1 MCLINR
7 PETFVFIAGIA
18 GIAGS
23 HQTIAVRP
31 GFSRERG
38 NMKLTKPDTAALNE
52 AYQRLE
58 NPSLAIQLS
67 SAAGMPVETVL
78 KTLARRVPESV
89 MDAVRQSSQKSLHY
103 VMSNTTRTLKDQV
116 LVSASPRLHQAAVMA
131 TGAVGGLFGVHALVI
146 ELPITTSIMFRSIV
160 DIARAEGEM
169 PRDSDTLLNAM
180 QVFAMGSGMSDKD
193 DAAETSYYG
202 VRLALSA
209 AVSNAMEQLAIHGLN
224 KASSPALLRLVSAI
238 ASRFGIV
245 VTQKTMAQALPVV
258 GALGGATINTMF
270 IHHYQEMARGHFTV
284 RRLERKYGVETIR
297 EAYQRLG
304 PSPGKVIDVSGK

>member
-1 MCLINR
+1 
-7 PETFVFIAGIA
+7 
-18 GIAGS
+18 
-23 HQTIAVRP
+23 
-31 GFSRERG
+31 
-38 NMKLTKPDTAALNE
+38 MKLTKPDTAALNE

-58 NPSLAIQLS
+58 NPSLVIQLS

-89 MDAVRQSSQKSLHY
+89 MEAVRQSSQKSLHY

-304 PSPGKVIDVSGK
+304 PAPGKVIDGSGK

>member
-1 MCLINR
+1 
-7 PETFVFIAGIA
+7 
-18 GIAGS
+18 
-23 HQTIAVRP
+23 
-31 GFSRERG
+31 
-38 NMKLTKPDTAALNE
+38 MKLTKPDTAALNE

>member
-1 MCLINR
+1 LSVNNAPKNWWKI
-7 PETFVFIAGIA
+7 GD
-18 GIAGS
+18 S
-23 HQTIAVRP
+23 HL
-31 GFSRERG
+31 FL
-38 NMKLTKPDTAALNE
+38 NMKLSKADTAALNE

-58 NPSLAIQLS
+58 NPSLVIQLS
-67 SAAGMPVETVL
+67 SAAGMPVETVV

-89 MDAVRQSSQKSLHY
+89 MEAVRQSSQKSLHY

-116 LVSASPRLHQAAVMA
+116 LVSASPRMHQAAVMA

-202 VRLALSA
+202 VRLALNA

-224 KASSPALLRLVSAI
+224 KASSPALLRLVSSI

-270 IHHYQEMARGHFTV
+270 IHHFQEMARGHFTV
-284 RRLERKYGVETIR
+284 RRLERKYGAETIR

-304 PSPGKVIDVSGK
+304 PGPGKVIEE

>member
-1 MCLINR
+1 
-7 PETFVFIAGIA
+7 
-18 GIAGS
+18 
-23 HQTIAVRP
+23 
-31 GFSRERG
+31 
-38 NMKLTKPDTAALNE
+38 MKLSKPDTAALNE

-89 MDAVRQSSQKSLHY
+89 MEAVRQSSQKSLHY

-304 PSPGKVIDVSGK
+304 PSPGKVIDASGK

>member
-1 MCLINR
+1 
-7 PETFVFIAGIA
+7 
-18 GIAGS
+18 
-23 HQTIAVRP
+23 
-31 GFSRERG
+31 
-38 NMKLTKPDTAALNE
+38 MKLSKPDTAALNE

-58 NPSLAIQLS
+58 NPSLVIQLS

-284 RRLERKYGVETIR
+284 RRLERKYGVEMIR

-304 PSPGKVIDVSGK
+304 PAPGKVIDASGK

>member
-1 MCLINR
+1 
-7 PETFVFIAGIA
+7 
-18 GIAGS
+18 
-23 HQTIAVRP
+23 
-31 GFSRERG
+31 
-38 NMKLTKPDTAALNE
+38 MKLSKPDTAALNE

-160 DIARAEGEM
+160 DIAR
-169 PRDSDTLLNAM
+169 PR
-180 QVFAMGSGMSDKD
+180 GRCRG
-193 DAAETSYYG
+193 
-202 VRLALSA
+202 
-209 AVSNAMEQLAIHGLN
+209 
-224 KASSPALLRLVSAI
+224 I
-238 ASRFGIV
+238 A
-245 VTQKTMAQALPVV
+245 TPC
-258 GALGGATINTMF
+258 
-270 IHHYQEMARGHFTV
+270 
-284 RRLERKYGVETIR
+284 
-297 EAYQRLG
+297 
-304 PSPGKVIDVSGK
+304 

>member
-1 MCLINR
+1 
-7 PETFVFIAGIA
+7 
-18 GIAGS
+18 
-23 HQTIAVRP
+23 
-31 GFSRERG
+31 
-38 NMKLTKPDTAALNE
+38 
-52 AYQRLE
+52 
-58 NPSLAIQLS
+58 
-67 SAAGMPVETVL
+67 
-78 KTLARRVPESV
+78 
-89 MDAVRQSSQKSLHY
+89 
-103 VMSNTTRTLKDQV
+103 
-116 LVSASPRLHQAAVMA
+116 
-131 TGAVGGLFGVHALVI
+131 
-146 ELPITTSIMFRSIV
+146 
-160 DIARAEGEM
+160 M

-284 RRLERKYGVETIR
+284 RRLERKYGVEMIR

-304 PSPGKVIDVSGK
+304 PAPGKVIDASGK

>member
-1 MCLINR
+1 
-7 PETFVFIAGIA
+7 
-18 GIAGS
+18 
-23 HQTIAVRP
+23 
-31 GFSRERG
+31 
-38 NMKLTKPDTAALNE
+38 MKLSKPDAAALQD
-52 AYQRLE
+52 AYKKLE

-67 SAAGMPVETVL
+67 SAAGMPVEKVL
-78 KTLARRVPESV
+78 KSLARRVPESV
-89 MDAVRQSSQKSLHY
+89 MDVVRESSQKSLDY
-103 VMSNTTRTLKDQV
+103 VLSNTTRTLKDQA
-116 LVSASPRLHQAAVMA
+116 LISASPRLHQAAVMA

-202 VRLALSA
+202 VRLALGA

-224 KASSPALLRLVSAI
+224 KTSSPALIRLVSAI

-245 VTQKTMAQALPVV
+245 VTQKTMAQTLPVL
-258 GALGGATINTMF
+258 GALGGATVNTMF
-270 IHHYQEMARGHFTV
+270 IQHFQEMARGHFTI
-284 RRLERKYGVETIR
+284 RRLERKYGADTIR

-304 PSPGKVIDVSGK
+304 PGAGEVLESLGTATATRDPDRQG

>member
-1 MCLINR
+1 
-7 PETFVFIAGIA
+7 
-18 GIAGS
+18 
-23 HQTIAVRP
+23 
-31 GFSRERG
+31 
-38 NMKLTKPDTAALNE
+38 MKLSKPDTAALNE

-58 NPSLAIQLS
+58 NPSLVIQLS

>member
-1 MCLINR
+1 
-7 PETFVFIAGIA
+7 
-18 GIAGS
+18 
-23 HQTIAVRP
+23 
-31 GFSRERG
+31 
-38 NMKLTKPDTAALNE
+38 MKLSKHDSAALLE

-67 SAAGMPVETVL
+67 SAAGMPVEKVL
-78 KTLARRVPESV
+78 KQLARRVPESV
-89 MDAVRQSSQKSLHY
+89 MDVVRQSSQKSLDY
-103 VMSNTTRTLKDQV
+103 VLSNTTRTLKDQA
-116 LVSASPRLHQAAVMA
+116 LISASPRLHQAAVMA

-169 PRDSDTLLNAM
+169 PRDADTLLNAM

-202 VRLALSA
+202 VRLALNA

-224 KASSPALLRLVSAI
+224 KASSPALLRLVSTI

-245 VTQKTMAQALPVV
+245 VTQKTMAQTLPVI

-270 IHHYQEMARGHFTV
+270 IQHFQEMARGHFTV
-284 RRLERKYGVETIR
+284 RRLERTYGAETIR
-297 EAYQRLG
+297 EAYRQLKPPAG
-304 PSPGKVIDVSGK
+304 ELIES

>member
-1 MCLINR
+1 
-7 PETFVFIAGIA
+7 
-18 GIAGS
+18 
-23 HQTIAVRP
+23 
-31 GFSRERG
+31 
-38 NMKLTKPDTAALNE
+38 MKLSKPDTAALNE

-304 PSPGKVIDVSGK
+304 PSPGKVIDASGK

>member
-1 MCLINR
+1 
-7 PETFVFIAGIA
+7 
-18 GIAGS
+18 
-23 HQTIAVRP
+23 
-31 GFSRERG
+31 
-38 NMKLTKPDTAALNE
+38 MKLTKPDTAALNE

-58 NPSLAIQLS
+58 NPSLVIQLS

-304 PSPGKVIDVSGK
+304 PAPGKVIDASGK

>member
-1 MCLINR
+1 
-7 PETFVFIAGIA
+7 
-18 GIAGS
+18 
-23 HQTIAVRP
+23 
-31 GFSRERG
+31 
-38 NMKLTKPDTAALNE
+38 MKLSKPDTAALNE

-284 RRLERKYGVETIR
+284 RRLERKYGVEMIR

-304 PSPGKVIDVSGK
+304 PAPGKVIDASGK

>member
-1 MCLINR
+1 
-7 PETFVFIAGIA
+7 
-18 GIAGS
+18 
-23 HQTIAVRP
+23 
-31 GFSRERG
+31 
-38 NMKLTKPDTAALNE
+38 MKLSKADTAALNE

-58 NPSLAIQLS
+58 NPSLVIQLS
-67 SAAGMPVETVL
+67 SAAGMPVEAVL

-89 MDAVRQSSQKSLHY
+89 VEAVRQSSQKSLHY
-103 VMSNTTRTLKDQV
+103 VMSNTTRSLKDQV

-224 KASSPALLRLVSAI
+224 KASSPAVLRLVSSI

-304 PSPGKVIDVSGK
+304 PTPGKAIDAPGK

>member
-1 MCLINR
+1 
-7 PETFVFIAGIA
+7 
-18 GIAGS
+18 
-23 HQTIAVRP
+23 
-31 GFSRERG
+31 
-38 NMKLTKPDTAALNE
+38 MKLSKPDTAALNE

-58 NPSLAIQLS
+58 NPSLVIQLS

-304 PSPGKVIDVSGK
+304 PSPGKVIDASGK